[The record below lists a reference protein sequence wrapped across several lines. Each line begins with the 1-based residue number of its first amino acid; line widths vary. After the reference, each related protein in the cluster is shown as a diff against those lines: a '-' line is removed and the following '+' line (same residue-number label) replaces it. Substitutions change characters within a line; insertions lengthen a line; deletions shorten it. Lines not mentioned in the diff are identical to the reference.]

1 VETSCAFG
9 LRIDNTQPTTL
20 SNKRGEYVCYP
31 KYEGTRIRLL
41 LAVSSPSKTSQ
52 RVTAISESRRSK
64 SRRGGN

>member
-41 LAVSSPSKTSQ
+41 LAVSSPSPGYS
-52 RVTAISESRRSK
+52 
-64 SRRGGN
+64 